1 MEDEALQCAEVRPAE
16 LIYYRIHSLYH
27 LPLVWLTLGGGDPT
41 VSSPS
46 VSRSQRR
53 SGPQHDTGRSN
64 YELTHGPEELLVQ
77 FKGHERARQ
86 VAEPLFENAG
96 NDVDV
101 VIIQVH
107 ASHVWKKK
115 AWVLELPSTSLKQQ

>member
-1 MEDEALQCAEVRPAE
+1 MSC
-16 LIYYRIHSLYH
+16 
-27 LPLVWLTLGGGDPT
+27 
-41 VSSPS
+41 
-46 VSRSQRR
+46 SQRR
-53 SGPQHDTGRSN
+53 SGPQHDIGRSN

-77 FKGHERARQ
+77 FKGHERARK

-107 ASHVWKKK
+107 ASHIWKKK
-115 AWVLELPSTSLKQQ
+115 AWVLELPSTSLKQ